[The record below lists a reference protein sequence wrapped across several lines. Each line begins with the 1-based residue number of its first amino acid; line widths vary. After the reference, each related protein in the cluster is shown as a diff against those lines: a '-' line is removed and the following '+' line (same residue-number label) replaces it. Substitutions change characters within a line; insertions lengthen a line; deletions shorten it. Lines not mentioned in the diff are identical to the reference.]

1 MVRSGVLSEVA
12 SRTPVLTLEGLSIAA
27 GNREAPL
34 RLVEG
39 VGLACERGTVSALI
53 GESGSGKSLTA
64 SALLGLLD
72 SRIYDVSVERLDVA
86 GESLTSLDERDFAR
100 LRGTTV
106 GYVMQDHS
114 TALDPTM
121 TVGDQIAEIFVTH
134 RGLDWKSA
142 RREAVRLLDLVRIPS
157 AASRALDYPHS
168 FSGGMRQRAVIA
180 GAVALEPALL
190 IADEP
195 TTALDVTVQA
205 EILALIDDL
214 RRSMGMSVL
223 LITHDLGVVY
233 QIADRVVVMYGGR
246 VVEEGETERL
256 CRAPAHPYTA
266 GLLASV
272 PDLEG
277 RSGAVAAIPG
287 APPSLGAMM
296 EGCAFRPRCSRALPA
311 CGTSVPPIAPLRSG
325 RLVRCLNPLSG

>member
-1 MVRSGVLSEVA
+1 
-12 SRTPVLTLEGLSIAA
+12 
-27 GNREAPL
+27 
-34 RLVEG
+34 
-39 VGLACERGTVSALI
+39 
-53 GESGSGKSLTA
+53 
-64 SALLGLLD
+64 
-72 SRIYDVSVERLDVA
+72 
-86 GESLTSLDERDFAR
+86 
-100 LRGTTV
+100 
-106 GYVMQDHS
+106 VMQDHS

-195 TTALDVTVQA
+195 TPALDVTVQA

-256 CRAPAHPYTA
+256 CRARSEEHTSELQSRENLVCR
-266 GLLASV
+266 LL
-272 PDLEG
+272 LEKKNFGG
-277 RSGAVAAIPG
+277 R
-287 APPSLGAMM
+287 
-296 EGCAFRPRCSRALPA
+296 
-311 CGTSVPPIAPLRSG
+311 
-325 RLVRCLNPLSG
+325 